1 MPAAKLLSELKSL
14 GVELWPQDG
23 QLKFRAPQGLLD
35 ATRLEQLR
43 THKQQILELLHT
55 QERAQVVADAGSRHV
70 PFPLTDV
77 QNAYLLGRQSSFGYG
92 NVACHGYLELSWPR
106 LDPQRVEQAWNRL
119 IARHDMLRA
128 VIASEGSQRV
138 LADVPP
144 YRVAVQDLR
153 AATDDARQQTVRQI
167 RQAMEQ
173 KLYPTE
179 QWPLFEL
186 RLSRSDSGDTL
197 HFSMDSLIADWAS
210 AQLLF
215 NELEQLLQDP
225 DTPLPPLDISFRDY
239 LLAERRLLEGSRH
252 QRDRAYWLNRVDEL
266 PAAPQLPAPLATE
279 DSTTP
284 CFRRHRARLDR
295 QQWTAL
301 KSAAS
306 DHGLTPSI
314 VVLAAYVGVLQR
326 WSQQPA
332 FSLNL
337 TLLNRLPLHP
347 QVDRLVGDF
356 TSVSLLQ
363 VNDPTGL
370 DFTAQ
375 ARQLGSQLFADLE
388 HRLFS
393 GIQVMREIGRRRGRE
408 AAAMPVVF
416 TSAIGLAIELP
427 AASQR
432 QVGHGITQT
441 PQVTLDCQVMDDSH
455 GLHIHWDVRQ
465 GVFPDGLIDDMLLA
479 FSTELQH
486 LASDPAA
493 WIHPVQVPLPAWQ
506 QRERLAAN
514 ATAAP
519 IPEGRLHDNLLVMAR
534 QRPDALA
541 VIDAE
546 GSLTYAE
553 LARRAL
559 DVAATL
565 REAGCRSQ
573 EPVAILMP
581 KGAGQ
586 VVAAYGVLLAG
597 AAYLPLDSSAPAA
610 RRDRV
615 LANAQVRH
623 VLGLSH
629 ALPHT
634 GLPEALRW
642 HSVDRLPPA
651 AATFE
656 PVTGNPDDLA
666 YVIYTSGS
674 TGDPKG
680 VMISHRA
687 ALNTVQDINRRFQV
701 GAGDRALGLAQL
713 SFDLSVYDLFGPL
726 AVGGTLVLPDPARGA
741 DPSHWAEQV
750 QRHQVTLWNSV
761 PAQLHMLAHYL
772 QAEPRPLDSLRLALL
787 SGDWIPLNL
796 PPQLGRLLPDLAL
809 VSLGGATEASIWSNV
824 HPIGAIDPAWRSIP
838 YGLPLAN
845 QGFRVLDSQWR
856 DVPTWVPGDLYITGM
871 GLALGYLGDQVL
883 SDQRFFAH
891 PLDGQRLYRTG
902 DRGRYLP
909 GGELEFLGREDGQVK
924 IRGHRIELGEIDAA
938 MLALPGVDSA
948 VSLVAGDAQGERS
961 LIAFVTAAQGGESRP
976 VDDTALLKAVN
987 RYADSQAGTFEAEQ
1001 VRQYQS
1007 DLGTAALS
1015 AMLEVMLK
1023 AGLFSADQAEADAS
1037 TILQAL
1043 QVDPRHHW
1051 LLRRWLGALCDAG
1064 WLQQDQSRYRL
1075 STTPVEPVLVWGRV
1089 EQAVAAGLCSQALLD
1104 YQLEHVRQLPQLL
1117 KGEIN
1122 PFDLLFPRGQQDL
1135 ALQLYGGDA
1144 ISRYNNH
1151 SIAALINRLAT
1162 HFDGDG
1168 PLRILEI
1175 GAGTGAT
1182 SAPVIGLLDGLDVD
1196 YLFTDI
1202 TAFFLPAARQ
1212 RFARQPWV
1220 RYGLLDIDQPI
1231 RPQGLASNSVDIVLC
1246 AGMLNSVKDIDK
1258 ALGQIIE
1265 LLSPGGWLVFSEPTG
1280 EWPPILLTQ
1289 GFMMTPVG
1297 NDHDHG
1303 HSGLSS
1309 AQTWQARVKAHGGQC
1324 PLALPQADH
1333 PLANLGM
1340 QVFAARFKGGMQR
1353 LSVDGL
1359 RRTLAQRLPE
1369 YMLPAHLQVLD
1380 RLPLTANGKV
1390 DRKTLAQ
1397 WRPTDDAL
1405 SNGADDEVPTDPMTA
1420 ELCRLWADAL
1430 GLARIGA
1437 EDNFYEKGADS
1448 LILARV
1454 AGQLREQLPQAQ
1466 GLAYDTLL
1474 RQMFNE
1480 PNVAALVR
1488 LLDHGE
1494 AASTA
1499 TSNPGQS
1506 QRSTTSNALV
1516 VPFGGGDTGPI
1527 RVMFHAAL
1535 GTLDY
1540 FQHLGRSLA
1549 AQQAGPVIGFAVADT
1564 AQYLALEPKQLIE
1577 RVAQD
1582 YTERLIADGHQR
1594 FQLIGYCL
1602 GGLLATEVARR
1613 LLERGLEV
1621 VDLSLIDSIPMFI
1634 DTDEELAYEAIF
1646 VPNLNLDPVKTVF
1659 GEHIEDYDVYRAIEL
1674 LMARDNRRVP
1684 AGAMATLG
1692 GDPGLEALALAVQKQ
1707 SARSQEERLAE
1718 YARQAAGQAGVPIG
1732 PELVPTLFRVCRHS
1746 MRAARFD
1753 PAPFLGN
1760 MTYLRCLEQQSFGI
1774 TGGVGHLAA
1783 PFWEDACLGQFTL
1796 IDVPGNHF
1804 SVIEPPHVHTV
1815 TAHLLEALRKNS

>member
-1 MPAAKLLSELKSL
+1 MPAATLLSELKSL
-14 GVELWPQDG
+14 GVELWHQDG

-35 ATRLEQLR
+35 AERLAQLR
-43 THKQQILELLHT
+43 EHKQQILHLLES
-55 QERAQVVADAGSRHV
+55 QERPLVQADSALQHA

-92 NVACHGYLELSWPR
+92 NVACHGYLELSWPT
-106 LDPQRVEQAWNRL
+106 LDPQQVEQAWNRL

-138 LADVPP
+138 LADVAHYP
-144 YRVAVQDLR
+144 VAVADLR
-153 AATDDARQQTVRQI
+153 GAPLEQHQHAVQQI

-225 DTPLPPLDISFRDY
+225 HTELPPLDITFRDY
-239 LLAERRLLEGSRH
+239 LLAERGLLEGSRH
-252 QRDRAYWLNRVDEL
+252 QRDREYWLARIDEL
-266 PAAPQLPAPLATE
+266 PAAPQLPVPLSGE
-279 DSTTP
+279 DTSVP
-284 CFRRHRARLDR
+284 RFQRHSAQLDR
-295 QQWTAL
+295 AQWAAL
-301 KSAAS
+301 KTAAS
-306 DHGLTPSI
+306 ERGLTPSI
-314 VVLAAYVGVLQR
+314 VVLSAYVGTLQR

-363 VNDPTGL
+363 VNDPQGQ
-370 DFTAQ
+370 DFTTH

-393 GIQVMREIGRRRGRE
+393 GVQVMREIGRRRGRE

-416 TSAIGLAIELP
+416 TSAIGLSIDPP
-427 AASQR
+427 AVSQR
-432 QVGHGITQT
+432 RVGHGLTQT
-441 PQVTLDCQVMDDSH
+441 PQVTLDCQVMDDTR

-465 GVFPDGLIDDMLLA
+465 GVFPEGLVDDMQQAFLAELQLLA
-479 FSTELQH
+479 L
-486 LASDPAA
+486 DPAA
-493 WIHPVQVPLPAWQ
+493 WEHPMQVPLPAWQ

-519 IPEGRLHDNLLVMAR
+519 LPNGRLHDRLLAMAWEH
-534 QRPDALA
+534 PHALA
-541 VIDAE
+541 VIDAS
-546 GSLTYAE
+546 GSLTYAA
-553 LARRAL
+553 LAERAL
-559 DVAATL
+559 AVAATL
-565 REAGCRSQ
+565 QAAGCTAQ

-581 KGAGQ
+581 KGLDQ
-586 VVAAYGVLLAG
+586 VVAVYGVLLAG
-597 AAYLPLDSSAPAA
+597 AAYLPLDNNAPAA

-615 LANAQVRH
+615 LRSAKVRH
-623 VLGLSH
+623 VLGQSQ
-629 ALPHT
+629 AQPHT
-634 GLPEALRW
+634 PLPEALHW
-642 HSVDRLPPA
+642 HAVDGLSPA
-651 AATFE
+651 APDFE
-656 PVTGNPDDLA
+656 VVDGSPDDLA

-674 TGDPKG
+674 TGEPKG

-687 ALNTVQDINRRFQV
+687 ALNTVQDINRRFQLN
-701 GAGDRALGLAQL
+701 ADDRVLGLAQL

-741 DPSHWAEQV
+741 DPSHWAELV

-772 QAEPRPLDSLRLALL
+772 HAEPRPLDSLRLALL
-787 SGDWIPLNL
+787 SGDWIALNL
-796 PPQLGRLLPDLAL
+796 PPQLQQLLPGLAL
-809 VSLGGATEASIWSNV
+809 VGLGGATEASIWSNL

-856 DVPTWVPGDLYITGM
+856 DAPTWVPGDLYITGV
-871 GLALGYLGDQVL
+871 GLAQGYLGDQAL
-883 SDQRFFAH
+883 SDARFFAH

-924 IRGHRIELGEIDAA
+924 IRGHRVELGEIDAA
-938 MLALPGVDSA
+938 LLATPGVDSA
-948 VSLVAGDAQGERS
+948 VSLVTGEASGERS
-961 LIAFVTAAQGGESRP
+961 LLAFVTAARVEPEPLPGVP
-976 VDDTALLKAVN
+976 LLAAIN
-987 RYADSQAGTFEAEQ
+987 RYADSQIGTFDAQQ
-1001 VRQYQS
+1001 VRDYQA
-1007 DLGTAALS
+1007 DLSAAALS
-1015 AMLEVMLK
+1015 SMLEVMLK
-1023 AGLFSADQAEADAS
+1023 AKLFSGELAEPDAPAILHALQAE
-1037 TILQAL
+1037 
-1043 QVDPRHHW
+1043 PRHHW
-1051 LLRRWLGALCDAG
+1051 LVRRWLGALCEAG
-1064 WLQQDQSRYRL
+1064 LLLQEQSRYRL
-1075 STTPVEPVLVWGRV
+1075 PHTAPNPAVAWGRV
-1089 EQAVAAGLCSQALLD
+1089 EQAVASGLCSQALFD
-1104 YQLEHVRQLPQLL
+1104 YQLNHVRQLPQLL
-1117 KGEIN
+1117 RGEVN
-1122 PFDLLFPRGQQDL
+1122 PFDLLFPQGQQNL
-1135 ALQLYGGDA
+1135 AFQLYGGDA
-1144 ISRYNNH
+1144 VSRYNNH
-1151 SIAALINRLAT
+1151 SVAALINRLAT
-1162 HFDGDG
+1162 HHAGEG

-1182 SAPVIGLLDGLDVD
+1182 STPVISLLDGLEVD
-1196 YLFTDI
+1196 YLFTDM
-1202 TAFFLPAARQ
+1202 TAFFLPAAKQ
-1212 RFARQPWV
+1212 RFADHVWV
-1220 RYGLLDIDQPI
+1220 RYGVLDIDQDI
-1231 RPQGLASNSVDIVLC
+1231 RPQGLASNTVDIVLC
-1246 AGMLNSVKDIDK
+1246 AGMLNSVKDIDN
-1258 ALGQIIE
+1258 ALGQITE

-1289 GFMMTPVG
+1289 GFMMTPVNG
-1297 NDHDHG
+1297 DHDQG
-1303 HSGLSS
+1303 RSGLRN
-1309 AQTWQARVKAHGGQC
+1309 AEIWQARVKAFGGEC
-1324 PLALPQADH
+1324 LPALPRADH
-1333 PLANLGM
+1333 PLAALGM
-1340 QVFAARFKGGMQR
+1340 QVFAARFKAGFQHLGVE
-1353 LSVDGL
+1353 SL
-1359 RRTLAQRLPE
+1359 RRALAQRLPD

-1390 DRKTLAQ
+1390 DRKTLAG
-1397 WRPTDDAL
+1397 WRPAADAQAPAGQEAP
-1405 SNGADDEVPTDPMTA
+1405 SDPLTA
-1420 ELCRLWADAL
+1420 ELCRLWAEAL
-1430 GLARIGA
+1430 GLAQIGV
-1437 EDNFYEKGADS
+1437 DDSFYEKGADS

-1454 AGQLREQLPQAQ
+1454 AGQLREQLTQAQ
-1466 GLAYDTLL
+1466 SLSYDTLL
-1474 RQMFNE
+1474 RQMLNE
-1480 PNVAALVR
+1480 PNVAALAR
-1488 LLDHGE
+1488 LLNHGE
-1494 AASTA
+1494 TAPAATA
-1499 TSNPGQS
+1499 TSGEA
-1506 QRSTTSNALV
+1506 QRSSSSNALV
-1516 VPFGGGDTGPI
+1516 VPFGGGEVGPV

-1540 FQHLGRSLA
+1540 FQHLGRALA
-1549 AQQAGPVIGFAVADT
+1549 EQQAGPVIGFAVADT
-1564 AQYLALEPKQLIE
+1564 AQYLALEPKRLIE
-1577 RVAQD
+1577 SVAQD
-1582 YTERLIADGHQR
+1582 YAERLIADGHQR

-1613 LLERGLEV
+1613 LLERGMEV

-1659 GEHIEDYDVYRAIEL
+1659 GAHIEDYDVYRAIDL

-1684 AGAMATLG
+1684 AGAMAALS
-1692 GDPGLEALALAVQKQ
+1692 GDPGLEALALAVQQQ

-1718 YARQAAGQAGVPIG
+1718 YARLASGQAGVPIG

-1753 PAPFLGN
+1753 PPPFLGN

-1783 PFWEDACLGQFTL
+1783 PFWEDACLGRFDL

-1804 SVIEPPHVHTV
+1804 SVIEPPHVHIV